1 MKLFLAV
8 ASAAMIVS
16 LAQAQT
22 AYVDVPSCHWA
33 VEAINQVSAGDKPT
47 PAQSAGNAQN
57 AVRQVFEG
65 LQCGDPAWTQQFI
78 VGAPSSLE
86 ALVKSKPI
94 RGFALNFGLTV
105 VNGRAATIL
114 VDISLTLPSGI
125 QKRSATLTLSS
136 DAKAAWRVNY
146 ASLAALS
153 IAVFPK

>member
-65 LQCGDPAWTQQFI
+65 LQCGDPAWTQKFI

-94 RGFALNFGLTV
+94 RSFALSFGRTV
-105 VNGRAATIL
+105 MSGATATVTVN
-114 VDISLTLPSGI
+114 ISLTLPSGI
-125 QKRSATLTLSS
+125 QKRSAALTLSS
-136 DAKAAWRVNY
+136 DAKVAWQVNY
-146 ASLAALS
+146 ASLAALNTT
-153 IAVFPK
+153 VFPK